1 MKAKL
6 KGANGFVR
14 FLLQHGEK
22 IGIAAILVVAG
33 MLVWS
38 SLGRPIVDDSKQP
51 PALTREANAAKSS
64 VENMS
69 WETFPPEERTDF
81 TSFSSRSGD
90 LVSTPVNPRSY
101 PPIPPWDQ
109 PVIKPIKLRE
119 DPILV
124 AATDLEVR
132 ASAGLW
138 MSSDAEA
145 IRANMRAAAQ
155 EAARLRREQEEEAAR
170 MAEEGDREGGRG
182 RGQGRGRGEG
192 GFGEMGRGGMGSDM
206 GGMKTKDGA
215 LVMQPMGGAQVQG
228 FEKIMEQ
235 SWVTVLAKVPI
246 KQQFQMYEDALAS
259 ARGFN
264 VTADQPEY
272 LGYEVERAEVTDDG
286 PGKFTLLKRVS
297 AKAMIDRMSTWP
309 IQTPDLVNPKYIHP
323 LLTHPL
329 PPMIM
334 REWGDEITHSDLPLP
349 TPEELAAG
357 PGMEEV
363 QPEEPAESGDESED
377 PFGRAARRAAQPGM
391 AMGRG
396 AEMGMM
402 GRPGMGR
409 GGEMGMMGRPGMG
422 RGGEMGMMGRPGM
435 GRGGEMGGMGM
446 GASIVEELPPFAWDG
461 RTKTL
466 LFRYF
471 DDTVEPGRR
480 YRYRVQLV
488 LKDVNANQP
497 AMYLDPEV
505 STRQT
510 EDKRPYRVTEW
521 SEPSPV
527 AVVPRPGLTFI
538 AETKDPGGAEPEARL
553 IIKSVDSANAAEVAN
568 DAWYTRGSVL
578 NFTQKAK
585 IIWSSVYKVNA
596 EKPDESPVFRFFTG
610 LTLIDLDGGDQLVP
624 KNRNLKAPA
633 RALVMDSAGRLMM
646 QNELDQGKTIREYDF
661 ILRQDAEAARR
672 ARETESDRGG
682 RGGGR
687 GGGGRGGF

>member
-1 MKAKL
+1 VPR
-6 KGANGFVR
+6 GA
-14 FLLQHGEK
+14 
-22 IGIAAILVVAG
+22 
-33 MLVWS
+33 
-38 SLGRPIVDDSKQP
+38 P
-51 PALTREANAAKSS
+51 
-64 VENMS
+64 
-69 WETFPPEERTDF
+69 
-81 TSFSSRSGD
+81 
-90 LVSTPVNPRSY
+90 
-101 PPIPPWDQ
+101 
-109 PVIKPIKLRE
+109 
-119 DPILV
+119 
-124 AATDLEVR
+124 
-132 ASAGLW
+132 
-138 MSSDAEA
+138 
-145 IRANMRAAAQ
+145 
-155 EAARLRREQEEEAAR
+155 
-170 MAEEGDREGGRG
+170 
-182 RGQGRGRGEG
+182 
-192 GFGEMGRGGMGSDM
+192 
-206 GGMKTKDGA
+206 
-215 LVMQPMGGAQVQG
+215 
-228 FEKIMEQ
+228 
-235 SWVTVLAKVPI
+235 
-246 KQQFQMYEDALAS
+246 
-259 ARGFN
+259 
-264 VTADQPEY
+264 
-272 LGYEVERAEVTDDG
+272 
-286 PGKFTLLKRVS
+286 
-297 AKAMIDRMSTWP
+297 
-309 IQTPDLVNPKYIHP
+309 
-323 LLTHPL
+323 
-329 PPMIM
+329 
-334 REWGDEITHSDLPLP
+334 
-349 TPEELAAG
+349 
-357 PGMEEV
+357 
-363 QPEEPAESGDESED
+363 
-377 PFGRAARRAAQPGM
+377 AQPGM